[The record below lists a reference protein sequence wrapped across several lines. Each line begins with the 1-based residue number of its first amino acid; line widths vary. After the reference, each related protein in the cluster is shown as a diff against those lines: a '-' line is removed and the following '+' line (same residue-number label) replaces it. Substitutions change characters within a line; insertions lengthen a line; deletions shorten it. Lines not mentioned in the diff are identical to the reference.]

1 MAILIPSKNIYGE
14 IQNPK
19 VRDNVIERIDV
30 VAVEVVDT
38 KDNNANVYNNTFDI
52 VTTSIENNASNFYW
66 EAPTVIYNDFVV
78 STLAYVEYNNH
89 TYTNIEIK
97 IPLLQQNAWIKELNL
112 GKDKDNN
119 SNIQYNVGGYVHKGT
134 VSSNNWSGT
143 IQKAGSKAF
152 ISSLTKQSLSY
163 NQTEQGDYS
172 TYQIPRESTSSFIKY
187 DVASG
192 SANAKV
198 NVVDGGNLIT
208 VKPDIITEKGIEY
221 YKLSLKILVGC
232 RIVKITSYNS
242 VPESYNT
249 FEFPISKE
257 NFNLG
262 EATYEEYIPNEIN
275 LTVYGQTIGIDLV
288 DTTVSTNSSPDKK
301 VHSVEGNEL
310 MQTTNYKN
318 KRECKIK
325 IKNNFFGIYNFEVL
339 EGDVGEGD
347 ILYRKGSDKKV
358 TVDVGILGVIF
369 IDDTQSFAVVGE
381 VVDCEVKPNHLTNN
395 FNRTIDKYKN
405 GKETAVIRCSISDY
419 MDYSTNE
426 KVISIDGAKKCFE
439 LYDEVIP
446 MIYGAD
452 GADKPMSLGNAG
464 QAKAFTVIGR
474 KIYYDG
480 AVWQEL
486 TLQESETVY
495 YISGT
500 KTLQDLETVT
510 LLSLNEEK
518 LIEI

>member
-1 MAILIPSKNIYGE
+1 MAIVIPSSKTYDR
-14 IQNPK
+14 QNPK
-19 VRDNVIERIDV
+19 VRDNVIECIEV
-30 VAVEVVDT
+30 GAVEVVDT

-97 IPLLQQNAWIKELNL
+97 IPLLQKNAWIKELNL

-119 SNIQYNVGGYVHKGT
+119 SNIQYNIGGYVHKGT

-143 IQKAGSKAF
+143 IQKSGSKAF

-172 TYQIPRESTSSFIKY
+172 TYQIPKESTSSFIKY

-208 VKPDIITEKGIEY
+208 VKPDIITENGIEY
-221 YKLSLKILVGC
+221 YKLLLKILVGC

-242 VPESYNT
+242 VPESYDT

-262 EATYEEYIPNEIN
+262 EAIYEEYIPQAIN
-275 LTVYGQTIGIDLV
+275 LTVYGNTIGIDLT
-288 DTTVSTNSSPDKK
+288 DKTVYINRQTQKK
-301 VHSVEGNEL
+301 VHSIDGNEL
-310 MQTTNYKN
+310 MQTSNFTDLTSEVETISVGNGYYKT
-318 KRECKIK
+318 RF
-325 IKNNFFGIYNFEVL
+325 KNLKPRNFDVKLKFPLANRHILKGAIETEQYYSVITPNLIRATSDGIQKAY
-339 EGDVGEGD
+339 G
-347 ILYRKGSDKKV
+347 
-358 TVDVGILGVIF
+358 
-369 IDDTQSFAVVGE
+369 DTQQ
-381 VVDCEVKPNHLTNN
+381 
-395 FNRTIDKYKN
+395 KYKD
-405 GKETAVIRCSISDY
+405 GKETATIRCSIGDY
-419 MDYSTNE
+419 YDYNSGD
-426 KVISIDGAKKCFE
+426 KVISADNSTGKMSFKM
-439 LYDEVIP
+439 YDQVIP
-446 MIYGAD
+446 MVYGAD
-452 GADKPMSLGNAG
+452 GIDHPMSTYQDGFAKVFQVLGSN
-464 QAKAFTVIGR
+464 
-474 KIYYDG
+474 IYYDG

-486 TLQESETVY
+486 SLQEVDKSQ
-495 YISGT
+495 I
-500 KTLQDLETVT
+500 L
-510 LLSLNEEK
+510 
-518 LIEI
+518 